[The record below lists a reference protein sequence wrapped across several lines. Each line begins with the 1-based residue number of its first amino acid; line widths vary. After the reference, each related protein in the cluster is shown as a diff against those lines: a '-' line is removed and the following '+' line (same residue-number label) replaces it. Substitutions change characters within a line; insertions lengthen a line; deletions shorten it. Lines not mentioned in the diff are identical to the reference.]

1 MATYG
6 RNFEFRIPPTG
17 AARGGR
23 FVTNTTALSGSGAGG
38 GTATAGR
45 IPIGAPVVADL
56 SAGMDS
62 AGRQI
67 VKLAPQALQIP
78 GGGGTIAAGS
88 FGILVYEFA
97 PTAPAFAG
105 VDPYLTTYSDL
116 DSAPLGAAVQVIA
129 GDPAAKVYFCNTVAN
144 TFLGIRSYPGRVMVN
159 GLGATPTVAAGD
171 YLVPGSGDDVDGYWT
186 STATA
191 AGAWLQITRVDSTRN
206 EVEARMLF

>member
-6 RNFEFRIPPTG
+6 KNFEFRIPPQHG
-17 AARGGR
+17 ARGGR

-38 GTATAGR
+38 GTAGAGR

-56 SAGMDS
+56 SAGLDS

-67 VKLAPQALQIP
+67 VKLAPS
-78 GGGGTIAAGS
+78 GTLTTASGLGS

-97 PTAPAFAG
+97 PTAAAFAG
-105 VDPYLTTYSDL
+105 TDPYLTTYSDL
-116 DSAPLGAAVQVIA
+116 DSAPLGAAVQVVA
-129 GDPAAKVYFCNTVAN
+129 GDTSAKVYLANTSAH

-159 GLGATPTVAAGD
+159 GLGATATVAAGD
-171 YLVPGSGDDVDGYWT
+171 YLIPGSGDDVNGYWQ

-191 AGAWLQITRVDSTRN
+191 VGAWLQITRVDSTRA